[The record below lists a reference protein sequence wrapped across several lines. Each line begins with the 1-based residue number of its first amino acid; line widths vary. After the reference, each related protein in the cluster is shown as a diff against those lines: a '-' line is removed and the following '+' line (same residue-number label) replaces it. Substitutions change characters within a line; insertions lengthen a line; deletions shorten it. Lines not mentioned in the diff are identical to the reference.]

1 MSSPEIS
8 FEFFPPRTEEQE
20 VVLRNTLDQLN
31 ALNPAYFSV
40 TFGAGGST
48 RDHTLKTALG
58 IQQQSG
64 RQVAPHISC
73 IGSNEENIR
82 TLLDEYKKAGISQL
96 IALRGDMPSG
106 MAAAGYFRHAN
117 ELVDFITSHY
127 DFHVHVACYPEFH
140 PESFSAEE
148 DIKHFKQKIDA
159 GANSAITQYFFNAD
173 AYFRFIEDTH
183 HAGIE
188 VPITPGIM
196 PISNYTQLKRFS
208 TMCGAEMPR
217 WIEKRLQ
224 GFGDDR
230 SAIQEFGA
238 EIITK
243 LCEDLLRGGAP
254 GLHFY
259 TLNRAKTTLR
269 IVENLGISCD

>member
-1 MSSPEIS
+1 M
-8 FEFFPPRTEEQE
+8 
-20 VVLRNTLDQLN
+20 D
-31 ALNPAYFSV
+31 ALSK
-40 TFGAGGST
+40 ST
-48 RDHTLKTALG
+48 
-58 IQQQSG
+58 
-64 RQVAPHISC
+64 
-73 IGSNEENIR
+73 NI
-82 TLLDEYKKAGISQL
+82 
-96 IALRGDMPSG
+96 
-106 MAAAGYFRHAN
+106 
-117 ELVDFITSHY
+117 FI
-127 DFHVHVACYPEFH
+127 
-140 PESFSAEE
+140 
-148 DIKHFKQKIDA
+148 
-159 GANSAITQYFFNAD
+159 FNAD

-183 HAGIE
+183 YAGIE

-196 PISNYTQLKRFS
+196 PISNYTQMKRFS

-238 EIITK
+238 KIITK